1 MFFFLVLLLTLTL
14 IYVSLVNTT
23 IKIEFFIDPA
33 DMSNNSSLNS
43 IAQKLGINNEKK
55 MQTSS
60 HRDSPGSNR
69 NNYR

>member
-1 MFFFLVLLLTLTL
+1 MKSMFFFLVLLLTLTL

-43 IAQKLGINNEKK
+43 IAQKLGIPKDS
-55 MQTSS
+55 MCFTCSS
-60 HRDSPGSNR
+60 HK
-69 NNYR
+69 